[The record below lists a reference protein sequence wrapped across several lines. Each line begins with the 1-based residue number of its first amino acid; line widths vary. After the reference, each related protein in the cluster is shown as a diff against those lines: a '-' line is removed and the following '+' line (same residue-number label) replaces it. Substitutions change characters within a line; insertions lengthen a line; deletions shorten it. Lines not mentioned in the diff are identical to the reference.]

1 MTTGQAPVRT
11 VYALEPDVRIRPL
24 PEWAGALVYTP
35 HSPDLHYLNTT
46 AWTVLELC
54 PGRTPDELAEAFVEF
69 VGDTG
74 VEPEQARELLADTV
88 ATLRKQHIIA
98 ETG

>member
-1 MTTGQAPVRT
+1 MTIEQAPVRT

-46 AWTVLELC
+46 ACCCSPRPPST
-54 PGRTPDELAEAFVEF
+54 GRRWSGT
-69 VGDTG
+69 
-74 VEPEQARELLADTV
+74 
-88 ATLRKQHIIA
+88 
-98 ETG
+98 